1 MALFNKKTTLVHHI
15 TYMGI
20 MVAINL
26 IFIVLATYIPFLVF
40 LLVLLLPF
48 ASAIVSYY
56 CKKRYYPIYAIASI
70 GLCFIFNIPDTIFY
84 VIPAVITGFIIG
96 LLLDKRIHPFWS
108 VLFTSIVEC
117 GLTFAFIPLI
127 DFIGNTNIV
136 HAFLSLFRLESFQ
149 YQEIIT
155 YLFIYFV
162 ALLQCIITHYVLLMD
177 IKKIGV
183 EVKTDVHY
191 LTPYIIG
198 LEVALVLVFIS
209 GIWFVPLGFVFLEIS
224 FYFAFLLFV
233 DLLLSKKPIVYVLLG
248 IMVTISFFGFVFSYQ
263 RVVTP
268 KGLLLVSLFPLAIC
282 LVSFIKNYLLKCEI
296 NI

>member
-127 DFIGNTNIV
+127 DLIGNTNIV

-183 EVKTDVHY
+183 EVKTNVHY

-198 LEVALVLVFIS
+198 LEITLILVFVF

-224 FYFAFLLFV
+224 FYFAFLLLV
-233 DLLLSKKPIVYVLLG
+233 DLMLSKKPIVYVLLG
-248 IMVTISFFGFVFSYQ
+248 ILMTVSFFGFVFSYQ
-263 RVVTP
+263 RVTTP